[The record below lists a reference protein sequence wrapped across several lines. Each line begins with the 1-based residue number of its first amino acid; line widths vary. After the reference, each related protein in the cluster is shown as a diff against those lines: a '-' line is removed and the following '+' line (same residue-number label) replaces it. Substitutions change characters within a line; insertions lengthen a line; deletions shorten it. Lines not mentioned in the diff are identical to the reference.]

1 MDCSEV
7 TTLRVREQM
16 KRTCDGDRKS
26 LEHRIL
32 REATRAADQ
41 LLAPG
46 GYDGLGPGP
55 GPGGQGALAVAQPP
69 SPLCFVFWGWL
80 SSSPPPVC
88 FVFPVR
94 GEVSPSGKTLNPGLL
109 LIY

>member
-46 GYDGLGPGP
+46 GYDGLGLFPHSAFMPRASGAACRVQSAEIA
-55 GPGGQGALAVAQPP
+55 GVELDLALYGTDSTKGQVWVVLEAREEAGGR
-69 SPLCFVFWGWL
+69 S
-80 SSSPPPVC
+80 
-88 FVFPVR
+88 R
-94 GEVSPSGKTLNPGLL
+94 
-109 LIY
+109 

>member
-1 MDCSEV
+1 MDCSEF

-46 GYDGLGPGP
+46 GYDGLGGPARPP
-55 GPGGQGALAVAQPP
+55 GPGGQGALAAAQPP
-69 SPLCFVFWGWL
+69 SPLCFVFWGWP
-80 SSSPPPVC
+80 SSPPPPVC
-88 FVFPVR
+88 FVFPFR
-94 GEVSPSGKTLNPGLL
+94 GEPSPSGKTLNPAH
-109 LIY
+109 

>member
-16 KRTCDGDRKS
+16 KRTCDGDRKG

-41 LLAPG
+41 LLDEDG
-46 GYDGLGPGP
+46 GAGAGGLAG
-55 GPGGQGALAVAQPP
+55 LASLQAQPQA
-69 SPLCFVFWGWL
+69 G
-80 SSSPPPVC
+80 
-88 FVFPVR
+88 R
-94 GEVSPSGKTLNPGLL
+94 GP
-109 LIY
+109 